1 MNKQMLMA
9 MMAQQRGGAGAM
21 PRLGGSPM
29 DAMMPAPQSLYRAPG
44 LANPGNAGQ
53 APNDLMAGLGG
64 LAGLG
69 GGLIYDA
76 VRGDPNMPSAA
87 GMEGVIPG
95 MSGADARS
103 YMQEQNPYSTL
114 GKFNKWLGGLF

>member
-1 MNKQMLMA
+1 MNKQMLLA
-9 MMAQQRGGAGAM
+9 MMAAQRGGAGAM
-21 PRLGGSPM
+21 PRMSGSPM
-29 DAMMPAPQSLYRAPG
+29 DAMMPAPQSAYRAPG
-44 LANPGNAGQ
+44 LSNVANMGQ

-64 LAGLG
+64 LAGIG

-76 VRGDPNMPSAA
+76 VRGDPKMPSAA

-95 MSGADARS
+95 MSGADARG
-103 YMQEQNPYSTL
+103 YMQELNPSSAL